1 MIQFIGALFA
11 VLAILLS
18 PVEEINK
25 FSTKC
30 RTGPFSKSID
40 EFMPEEDLYEVYITE
55 LVGT

>member
-1 MIQFIGALFA
+1 MIGALFA